1 MSRNDWIA
9 LGVIAAASY
18 LVVRAKQSGAAGT
31 ALSVHYTAN
40 VGWVDSTQSVQYDET
55 TGNLYDEL
63 AGSKWIGQVAAG
75 LNASVFA
82 RPDVQAMITQARAG
96 T

>member
-1 MSRNDWIA
+1 MRRNDWIA

-18 LVVRAKQSGAAGT
+18 LVVRAKQGGSS
-31 ALSVHYTAN
+31 ALSVHYTPN
-40 VGWVDSTQSVQYDET
+40 VGWVDSTQGVQYDET

-75 LNASVFA
+75 LDASVFA